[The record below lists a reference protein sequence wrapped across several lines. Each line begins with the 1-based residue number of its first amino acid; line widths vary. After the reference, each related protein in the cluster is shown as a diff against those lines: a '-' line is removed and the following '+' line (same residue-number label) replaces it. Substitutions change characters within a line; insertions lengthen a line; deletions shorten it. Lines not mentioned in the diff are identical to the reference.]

1 MRENE
6 FFKNINII
14 RDKERLRR
22 FSELKDT
29 KGTWQLNTIS
39 DFRLDSVLKEKVL
52 RKIIEASDKF
62 GVQTVG

>member
-1 MRENE
+1 MLQ
-6 FFKNINII
+6 KYQCH
-14 RDKERLRR
+14 ERQRKAKG

-62 GVQTVG
+62 GVEMVG